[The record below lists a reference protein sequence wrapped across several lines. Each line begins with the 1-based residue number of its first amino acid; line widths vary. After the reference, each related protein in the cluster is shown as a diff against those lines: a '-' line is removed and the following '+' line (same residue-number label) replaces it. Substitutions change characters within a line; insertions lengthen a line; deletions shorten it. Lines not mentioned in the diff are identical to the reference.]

1 MPEFL
6 PEESDDAVLQE
17 LGEDLHSLDPFAIKV
32 PMSRQRKEF
41 APSKIQEL
49 ADSIHEVGQIQPI
62 VIDTNQI
69 LIAGERRLK
78 AVKHILHSKDTYEN
92 WDNFKYIKV
101 SVISPQDDW
110 HRHTIELQENI
121 KREPLTPAEESRAVD
136 EYERL
141 MEQRKGK
148 QKRGRGAVEGGHSQ
162 KDTAKDLNIS
172 EASVSDHRKVARVLD
187 IAQHIPELKNLE
199 DESSKSGILGKFKAY
214 KIKELRGEIARR
226 AMESH
231 RQDLEGIVVLSD
243 ALDWLGTL
251 KEESVDLVL
260 TDLPFGI
267 DVFESHTLA
276 KSSHGTQW
284 QDDEETVRDFVHEL
298 IPRLYLALKPN
309 AHMWIFSSWIQT
321 FWIERACTLIP
332 DLEFEYP
339 PWIWNKIKST
349 PAINGAATG
358 DQTYEYLC
366 HLRKGTVN
374 MPERLGPNIV
384 SFQRPMSTKYP
395 TERPLDLLKHFIE
408 MCTLEGELVIDPCCG
423 SGGHLVAAIQSGRR
437 ALGCDKNPEA
447 IKVAK
452 SRLVLETPHEAT

>member
-1 MPEFL
+1 MDNI
-6 PEESDDAVLQE
+6 ESEQCE
-17 LGEDLHSLDPFAIKV
+17 QCDPLKIRI
-32 PMSRQRKEF
+32 PMTRQRKEF
-41 APSKIQEL
+41 APNKIQEL

-62 VIDTNQI
+62 VVDTNFV

-78 AVKHILHSKDTYEN
+78 AVKHIIHNKDTYEN
-92 WDNFKYIKV
+92 WTDFEYIK
-101 SVISPQDDW
+101 ISMIAPKDDW

-141 MEQRKGK
+141 MEQKKGK

-214 KIKELRGEIARR
+214 KIKEIRGEIARR
-226 AMESH
+226 AMENH

-243 ALDWLGTL
+243 ALDWLSTL
-251 KEESVDLVL
+251 EEESVDLVL

-267 DVFESHTLA
+267 DVFESHTLS

-284 QDDEETVRDFVHEL
+284 QDDEETVKSFVHEL
-298 IPRLYLALKPN
+298 IPKLYLALKPN

-332 DLEFEYP
+332 DLEFECP

-366 HLRKGTVN
+366 HLRKGTVS

-384 SFQRPMSTKYP
+384 SFQRPMSSKYP

-447 IKVAK
+447 IKVSK
-452 SRLVLETPHEAT
+452 SRLVLETPHETT

>member
-1 MPEFL
+1 MT
-6 PEESDDAVLQE
+6 DNIRTM
-17 LGEDLHSLDPFAIKV
+17 DPYKV
-32 PMSRQRKEF
+32 RIPMMRQRREF
-41 APSKIQEL
+41 NPAKITEL
-49 ADSIHEVGQIQPI
+49 ATSIHEVGQIQPI
-62 VIDTNQI
+62 VIDTNNV

-78 AVKHILHSKDTYEN
+78 AVKHIIQLKSQFEHWE
-92 WDNFKYIKV
+92 NFKEIKV
-101 SVISPQDDW
+101 SVIEPQDDW

-141 MEQRKGK
+141 MEQKKGK
-148 QKRGRGAVEGGHSQ
+148 KKRGRGAVDGGHSQ
-162 KDTAKDLNIS
+162 KDTAEDLNIS

-187 IAQHIPELKNLE
+187 IAEHIPELKHLE
-199 DESSKSGILGKFKAY
+199 DETSKSGILGKFKAY
-214 KIKELRGEIARR
+214 KIKEIRGEIARR

-231 RQDLEGIVVLSD
+231 RQDLEGVAVLSD
-243 ALDWLGTL
+243 ALDWLKTL
-251 KEESVDLVL
+251 EEESVDLIL

-267 DVFESHTLA
+267 DVFNSQTLA

-284 QDDEETVRDFVHEL
+284 EDDENEIKLFVQEL
-298 IPRLYLALKPN
+298 IPKLYLALKPN

-366 HLRKGTVN
+366 HLRKGTVS
-374 MPERLGPNIV
+374 MPERLGPNMV
-384 SFQRPMSTKYP
+384 SFQRPASSKYP
-395 TERPLDLLKHFIE
+395 TERPLDLLKHLIE
-408 MCTLEGELVIDPCCG
+408 MCTLKGELVIDPCCG
-423 SGGHLVAAIQSGRR
+423 SGGHLVAAIQTGRR

-447 IKVAK
+447 LKVTK
-452 SRLVLETPHEAT
+452 SRLVMETTHETA

>member
-1 MPEFL
+1 MT
-6 PEESDDAVLQE
+6 
-17 LGEDLHSLDPFAIKV
+17 EDIRSIAPSEIKT
-32 PMSRQRKEF
+32 PMMRQRKEF
-41 APSKIQEL
+41 APAKLKEL

-62 VIDTNQI
+62 VVDSNFI

-78 AVKHILHSKDTYEN
+78 AIKTILKNKDTYEN
-92 WDNFKYIKV
+92 WADFETVK
-101 SVISPQDDW
+101 ISIIDPTDDW

-136 EYERL
+136 DYERL
-141 MEQRKGK
+141 MEKLKGK
-148 QKRGRGAVEGGHSQ
+148 TKRGLGASEGGHSQ
-162 KDTAKDLNIS
+162 KDTAKDLNMS
-172 EASVSDHRKVARVLD
+172 QASVSDHRKVARVLD
-187 IAQHIPELKNLE
+187 IAQHIPDLADLE
-199 DESSKSGILGKFKAY
+199 NETSKSGILGKFKAY
-214 KIKELRGEIARR
+214 KVKEIRAEIARR

-231 RQDLEGIVVLSD
+231 RQDLDGVVILSD
-243 ALDWLGTL
+243 ALDFLDTL
-251 KEESVDLVL
+251 EEESVDLVL

-267 DVFESHTLA
+267 EVFESNTLA

-366 HLRKGTVN
+366 HLRKGTVS
-374 MPERLGPNIV
+374 MPERLGPNLV

-452 SRLVLETPHEAT
+452 SRLVLETPHETT